1 MPIPDV
7 AQVQFAPAGGK
18 FYLDS
23 IVDPSG
29 VPSTVLDI
37 DIGFTVK
44 GRVELPGWLS
54 GKGLVRLFA
63 DEIGGQIDK
72 EIGRAT
78 PNITGSS
85 SPTDPPTVVY
95 PWQITV
101 ASPTLPDP
109 SPGSSLYQL
118 GLSFVLQSAAGGHTD
133 IGAFFDLGA
142 YLIV

>member
-7 AQVQFAPAGGK
+7 AQVQFAPGGGK

-23 IVDPSG
+23 LVDPSG

-37 DIGFTVK
+37 DLGFTVK

-63 DEIGGQIDK
+63 DEIGGPVDK
-72 EIGRAT
+72 EIGRDT

-85 SPTDPPTVVY
+85 SPTDPPTKVY
-95 PWQITV
+95 PWTITV
-101 ASPTLPDP
+101 AGTALADP
-109 SPGSSLYQL
+109 SPDSSLYQL
-118 GLSFVLQSAAGGHTD
+118 GLSFVLLSSAGGHTD

-142 YLIV
+142 YLII